1 MMSFEIDISNCQK
14 TVAVDCHAIRAAILH
29 ALQIEHVASAVLSVS
44 IVDNAAIRAIN
55 RDHLQ
60 HDYPTDVLSFQ
71 LGFETAEDSDDNNS
85 DNDDSTSADEPQPT
99 PSCQMFVAAS
109 SDGAAS
115 ALRAAGAAIEG
126 EIIASAE
133 IAEDMAPAG
142 RWSTQDE
149 LTLYIIHGLL
159 HICGYDDLI
168 PEQQTIMR
176 SRERVILN
184 ATGRHPVYAE
194 DPRHLFPH

>member
-71 LGFETAEDSDDNNS
+71 LGFETAEDSDDNDS
-85 DNDDSTSADEPQPT
+85 DHDDSTSADEPQPT
-99 PSCQMFVAAS
+99 PSCQMFAAAS
-109 SDGAAS
+109 LDAPAS

-133 IAEDMAPAG
+133 IAEDMASEG

-159 HICGYDDLI
+159 HICGYDDLM

-194 DPRHLFPH
+194 DPRPLFPH